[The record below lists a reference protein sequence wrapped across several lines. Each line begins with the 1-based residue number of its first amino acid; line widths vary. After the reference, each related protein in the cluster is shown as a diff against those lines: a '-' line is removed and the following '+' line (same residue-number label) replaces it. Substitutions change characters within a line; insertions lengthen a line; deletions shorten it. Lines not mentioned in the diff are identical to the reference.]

1 MNAVQQAQ
9 TQALNQNMNE
19 FHKSLRLDTGGL
31 MMADSVVGGLTNS
44 TFSRLQKA
52 LVASPSVPGG
62 PGDGSSLIPQSLA
75 RTLKNVTFKLNK
87 VKLWR
92 AIAKQ
97 DAYAMEEEYDQIT
110 QYGSRGGIFT
120 SAMATPQGN
129 DSTFDRLEVRM
140 TYMATAYATDIAI
153 MATEVVG
160 GSAEALQINN
170 ATRYLLGG
178 TERQLFYAD
187 STLIP
192 SAFNG
197 VKAIVK
203 GFAQSNGFTN
213 VMVNAQATGISVDH
227 LENIMQAIQDNSGDP
242 ENGLY
247 AVYMA
252 PRVQSYFTKTYAPAQ
267 RTEINQAQLIR
278 DGRLWVGTPVDG
290 YNSTYGPLQMVND
303 IFLNNDVPVSTVIQ
317 GAPATVSGTPSA
329 VLNTSSSDDPNIGTS
344 MWQTP
349 SGPQDYG
356 VEYNGGPV
364 TYAVE
369 ANNAAGPSL
378 LSVASNSITVGTG
391 ESVTLTWNRVTSAPQ
406 ANYYQIYRAM
416 NGGVW
421 EPVARIA
428 DSGGSSATQSWTDEN
443 ITVAGSYDAFII
455 NHDAEEGLVFK
466 QLLPFFKWPLP
477 IPALARYFA
486 VALLGA
492 PMIYVP
498 SRCGII
504 ENIKI
509 PGGSRAPVQLS

>member
-1 MNAVQQAQ
+1 MNEAQQANAL
-9 TQALNQNMNE
+9 ALN
-19 FHKSLRLDTGGL
+19 KSLRLDSGGL
-31 MMADSVVGGLTNS
+31 MMGDSVVGGLTNE

-52 LVASPSVPGG
+52 LVASPSTPGG

-110 QYGSRGGIFT
+110 QYGSRGGVFT

-129 DSTFDRLEVRM
+129 DSTFDRLQVRM

-153 MATEVVG
+153 MATEVIG

-178 TERQLFYAD
+178 VERQLFYAD
-187 STLIP
+187 SSLVP

-197 VKAIVK
+197 VKTIIK

-213 VMVNAQATGISVDH
+213 VIINAGATGLSVEH
-227 LENIMQAIQDNSGDP
+227 LENSMQAIQDNSGDP

-247 AVYMA
+247 AVYFA

-303 IFLNNDVPVSTVIQ
+303 IFLNYDVPVATVIQ
-317 GAPATVSGTPSA
+317 GAPSTILGTPTA
-329 VLNTSSSDDPNIGTS
+329 ALNTTSAEDPNIGTS
-344 MWQTP
+344 MWITP
-349 SGPQDYG
+349 NGAEDYG
-356 VEYNGGPV
+356 VGYNGGPV
-364 TYAVE
+364 TYAIE
-369 ANNAAGPSL
+369 AVNAAGPSL
-378 LSVASNSITVGTG
+378 LSSPTTSVTVGSD
-391 ESVTLTWNRVTSAPQ
+391 ESVTVTWNRVTSSPQ

-421 EPVARIA
+421 QPVARIA

-443 ITVAGSYDAFII
+443 ITVAGAYDAFII

-492 PMIYVP
+492 PLIYVP
-498 SRCGII
+498 SRCAVI
-504 ENIKI
+504 ENIQI
-509 PGGSRAPVQLS
+509 PGGIPAPVQLS

>member
-1 MNAVQQAQ
+1 MNDIQQAN
-9 TQALNQNMNE
+9 ALALS
-19 FHKSLRLDTGGL
+19 KSLRLDTGGL
-31 MMADSVVGGLTNS
+31 MMGDYVTGDLTNE

-110 QYGSRGGIFT
+110 QYGVRGGIFT

-129 DSTFDRLEVRM
+129 DSTFDRLQVRM

-153 MATEVVG
+153 MATEVIG

-170 ATRYLLGG
+170 ATRYLVSGV
-178 TERQLFYAD
+178 ERQLFYAD
-187 STLIP
+187 STLLP
-192 SAFNG
+192 TAFNG
-197 VKAIVK
+197 VKAIIK

-213 VMVNAQATGISVDH
+213 VVINAGAQGLSVDH
-227 LENIMQAIQDNSGDP
+227 LENAMQAIQDNSGDP

-267 RTEINQAQLIR
+267 RTEINQARLIR
-278 DGRLWVGTPVDG
+278 DGRLWVGTPVEG

-303 IFLNNDVPVSTVIQ
+303 IFLNLDQPMPQPIQ
-317 GAPATVSGTPSA
+317 GAPAAPTGVTA
-329 VLNTSSSDDPNIGTS
+329 TLNTTSSEDPNISTS

-349 SGPQDYG
+349 ESPPDYG
-356 VEYNGGPV
+356 VGYAGGPV
-364 TYAVE
+364 TYAIE
-369 ANNAAGPSL
+369 AVDAAGPSL
-378 LSVASNSITVGTG
+378 LSAPSISVTVGSG
-391 ESVTLTWNRVTSAPQ
+391 ESVTVTWNRVTSQPS
-406 ANYYQIYRAM
+406 ANYYLIYRSM
-416 NGGVW
+416 NGGPW
-421 EPVARIA
+421 LPVARVA
-428 DSGGSSATQSWTDEN
+428 DSGGSSLTQSWTDEN
-443 ITVAGSYDAFII
+443 ITVAGAYDAFII

-492 PMIYVP
+492 PIIYVP
-498 SRCGII
+498 SRCAVI
-504 ENIKI
+504 ENIQV
-509 PGGSRAPVQLS
+509 PGGILAPVLLS

>member
-1 MNAVQQAQ
+1 MNDLF
-9 TQALNQNMNE
+9 TTSALS
-19 FHKSLRLDTGGL
+19 KSLRLDTGGL
-31 MMADSVVGGLTNS
+31 MSTDSPVGGLTNE

-52 LVASPSVPGG
+52 LVASPSTPGG

-110 QYGSRGGIFT
+110 QYGVRGGVFT
-120 SAMATPQGN
+120 GPMATPQGN
-129 DSTFDRLEVRM
+129 DSTFDRLQVRM

-153 MATEVVG
+153 MATEVIG

-178 TERQLFYAD
+178 VERQLFYAD
-187 STLIP
+187 STLLP

-197 VKAIVK
+197 VKAIIK
-203 GFAQSNGFTN
+203 GFAASNGFTN
-213 VMVNAQATGISVDH
+213 VIVNAQATGISVDH

-267 RTEINQAQLIR
+267 RTEINQTQLIR

-303 IFLNNDVPVSTVIQ
+303 IFLNSDVPITNAIQ
-317 GAPATVSGTPSA
+317 GAPAPVSGTPTA
-329 VLNTSSSDDPNIGTS
+329 TLNTTSTEDPNIGTS
-344 MWQTP
+344 QWTTP
-349 SGPQDYG
+349 ASAADYG
-356 VEYNGGPV
+356 VGYAGGPV
-364 TYAVE
+364 TYAIE
-369 ANNAAGPSL
+369 AVNAAGPSL
-378 LSVASNSITVGTG
+378 LSAASGSVTVGAG
-391 ESVTLTWNRVTSAPQ
+391 ESVTVTWNRVTSQ
-406 ANYYQIYRAM
+406 QSANYYQIFRSM

-421 EPVARIA
+421 EPVARVA
-428 DSGGSSATQSWTDEN
+428 DSGGASLTQSWTDEN
-443 ITVAGSYDAFII
+443 TTVAGAYDAFII

-492 PMIYVP
+492 PIIYVP

-504 ENIKI
+504 ENIQI

>member
-1 MNAVQQAQ
+1 MNEVQQAN
-9 TQALNQNMNE
+9 ALRLS
-19 FHKSLRLDTGGL
+19 KSLRLDSGGL
-31 MMADSVVGGLTNS
+31 MMGDYVTGGLTNS

-52 LVASPSVPGG
+52 LVASPSTPGG
-62 PGDGSSLIPQSLA
+62 PGDGSSLIPQALA

-110 QYGSRGGIFT
+110 QYGSRGGVFT

-129 DSTFDRLEVRM
+129 DSTFDRLQVRM

-153 MATEVVG
+153 MATEVIG

-178 TERQLFYAD
+178 VERQLFYAD
-187 STLIP
+187 SALIP

-197 VKAIVK
+197 VKTIIK

-213 VMVNAQATGISVDH
+213 VVLNAQASGLSVDH

-247 AVYMA
+247 AVYFA

-267 RTEINQAQLIR
+267 RTEINQTQLIR

-303 IFLNNDVPVSTVIQ
+303 IFLNNDVPVSQVIQ
-317 GAPATVSGTPSA
+317 GAPNTPTGVSAT
-329 VLNTSSSDDPNIGTS
+329 LNTTSAQDPSIGTS
-344 MWQTP
+344 MWVTP
-349 SGPQDYG
+349 ESAQDYG
-356 VEYNGGPV
+356 VGYAGGPV
-364 TYAVE
+364 TYAIE
-369 ANNAAGPSL
+369 AVDAAGPSL
-378 LSVASNSITVGTG
+378 LSTASTSVTVGTG
-391 ESVTLTWNRVTSAPQ
+391 ESVTVTWNRVTATPQ
-406 ANYYQIYRAM
+406 ANYYQIYRSM
-416 NGGVW
+416 NGGAW
-421 EPVARIA
+421 LPVARVA
-428 DSGGSSATQSWTDEN
+428 DSGGASATQAWTDEN
-443 ITVAGSYDAFII
+443 ITVAGAYDAFII

-492 PMIYVP
+492 PLIYVP
-498 SRCGII
+498 SRCGVI
-504 ENIKI
+504 ENIQI
-509 PGGSRAPVQLS
+509 PGGVAAPVQLS

>member
-1 MNAVQQAQ
+1 MNNAQ
-9 TQALNQNMNE
+9 MENAQALS
-19 FHKSLRLDTGGL
+19 KSLRMDSGGL
-31 MMADSVVGGLTNS
+31 MMGDYVTGGLTNES
-44 TFSRLQKA
+44 FARLQKA
-52 LVASPSVPGG
+52 LVASPSTPGG
-62 PGDGSSLIPQSLA
+62 PGDGSSLIPQALA

-129 DSTFDRLEVRM
+129 DSTFDRLQVRM

-178 TERQLFYAD
+178 VERQLFYSD
-187 STLIP
+187 STLVP

-197 VKAIVK
+197 VKAIIK

-213 VMVNAQATGISVDH
+213 VILNAKASGISVDH
-227 LENIMQAIQDNSGDP
+227 LENVMQAIQDNSGDP
-242 ENGLY
+242 ESGLY
-247 AVYMA
+247 AAYMA

-267 RTEINQAQLIR
+267 RTEINQTQLIR

-290 YNSTYGPLQMVND
+290 YNSTYGPLGMVND
-303 IFLNNDVPVSTVIQ
+303 IFLNSDVPVTTVIQ
-317 GAPATVSGTPSA
+317 GVPATPTGVNA
-329 VLNTSSSDDPNIGTS
+329 VLNTTSTEDPNIGTS
-344 MWQTP
+344 QWVTP
-349 SGPQDYG
+349 SSPQDYG
-356 VEYNGGPV
+356 VGYAGGPV

-369 ANNAAGPSL
+369 ANDAAGPSL
-378 LSVASNSITVGTG
+378 LSTASASVTVGSG
-391 ESVTLTWNRVTSAPQ
+391 ESVTITWNRVTSSPQ
-406 ANYYQIYRAM
+406 ANYYQVFRSM
-416 NGGVW
+416 NGGPW
-421 EPVARIA
+421 LPVARIA
-428 DSGGSSATQSWTDEN
+428 DSGGASATQSWTDEN
-443 ITVAGSYDAFII
+443 ITVAGAYDVFII

-477 IPALARYFA
+477 MPALARYFA

-492 PMIYVP
+492 PLIYVP
-498 SRCGII
+498 SRCAVI
-504 ENIKI
+504 ENIQI
-509 PGGSRAPVQLS
+509 PGGSLAPVQLS

>member
-1 MNAVQQAQ
+1 MNAEQIANAS
-9 TQALNQNMNE
+9 ALS
-19 FHKSLRLDTGGL
+19 KSLRMDSGGL
-31 MMADSVVGGLTNS
+31 MMGDYVTGGLTNE

-52 LVASPSVPGG
+52 LVASPSTPGG
-62 PGDGSSLIPQSLA
+62 PGDGSSLIPQALA

-97 DAYAMEEEYDQIT
+97 DAYAMEEEYDQVT
-110 QYGSRGGIFT
+110 QYGVRGGIFT

-129 DSTFDRLEVRM
+129 DSTFDRLQVRM

-178 TERQLFYAD
+178 VERQLFYAD

-197 VKAIVK
+197 VKTQIKA
-203 GFAQSNGFTN
+203 FAASNGFSN
-213 VMVNAQATGISVDH
+213 VVINAQASGIGVDH
-227 LENIMQAIQDNSGDP
+227 LENALQAIQDNSGDP

-247 AVYMA
+247 AAYMA

-267 RTEINQAQLIR
+267 RTEINQTQLIR

-290 YNSTYGPLQMVND
+290 YNSTYGPLGMVND
-303 IFLNNDVPVSTVIQ
+303 IFLNTDVPVTQAIQ
-317 GAPATVSGTPSA
+317 GAPSTPSGLTA
-329 VLNTSSSDDPNIGTS
+329 ALNTTSSEDPNIGTS

-349 SGPQDYG
+349 DSAQDYG
-356 VEYNGGPV
+356 VGYNGGPV
-364 TYAVE
+364 TYAIE
-369 ANNAAGPSL
+369 AVNAAGPSL
-378 LSVASNSITVGTG
+378 LSSATTTVTVGSG
-391 ESVTLTWNRVTSAPQ
+391 ESVTVTWNRVTSNPS

-416 NGGVW
+416 NGGAW
-421 EPVARIA
+421 LPVARVA
-428 DSGGSSATQSWTDEN
+428 DAGGASLTQSWTDEN
-443 ITVAGSYDAFII
+443 ITVAGAYDVFII

-492 PMIYVP
+492 PVIYIP
-498 SRCGII
+498 SRCAVI
-504 ENIKI
+504 ENVQI
-509 PGGSRAPVQLS
+509 PGGSLAPVQLS

>member
-1 MNAVQQAQ
+1 MNDIQQAN
-9 TQALNQNMNE
+9 ALALS
-19 FHKSLRLDTGGL
+19 KSLRLDTGGL
-31 MMADSVVGGLTNS
+31 MMGDYVTGDLTNE

-110 QYGSRGGIFT
+110 QYGVRGGIFT

-129 DSTFDRLEVRM
+129 DSTFDRLQVRM

-153 MATEVVG
+153 MATEVIG

-170 ATRYLLGG
+170 ATRYLVSGV
-178 TERQLFYAD
+178 ERQLFYAD
-187 STLIP
+187 STLLP
-192 SAFNG
+192 TAFNG
-197 VKAIVK
+197 VKAIIK

-213 VMVNAQATGISVDH
+213 VVINAGAQGLSVDH
-227 LENIMQAIQDNSGDP
+227 LENAMQAIQDNSGDP

-267 RTEINQAQLIR
+267 RTEINQARLIR
-278 DGRLWVGTPVDG
+278 DGRLWVGTPVEG

-303 IFLNNDVPVSTVIQ
+303 IFLNLDQPMPQPIQ
-317 GAPATVSGTPSA
+317 GAPAAPTGVTA
-329 VLNTSSSDDPNIGTS
+329 TLNTTSREDPNISTS

-349 SGPQDYG
+349 ESPPDYG
-356 VEYNGGPV
+356 VGYAGGPV
-364 TYAVE
+364 TYAIE
-369 ANNAAGPSL
+369 AVDAAGPSL
-378 LSVASNSITVGTG
+378 LSAPSISVTVGSG
-391 ESVTLTWNRVTSAPQ
+391 ESVTVTWNRVTSQPS
-406 ANYYQIYRAM
+406 ANYYLIYRSM
-416 NGGVW
+416 NGGPW
-421 EPVARIA
+421 LPVARVA
-428 DSGGSSATQSWTDEN
+428 DSGGSSLTQSWTDEN
-443 ITVAGSYDAFII
+443 ITVAGAYDAFII

-492 PMIYVP
+492 PIIYVP
-498 SRCGII
+498 SRCAVI
-504 ENIKI
+504 ENIQV
-509 PGGSRAPVQLS
+509 PGGILAPVLLS